1 MTCRRWTQCS
11 SGGRA
16 CADLAAA
23 QARLKERIAHYAK
36 SAPKLAAWMEQN
48 IPEGFTVY
56 ALPAAHQKRMR
67 TSNAI
72 ERVNQEIKR
81 RTRVAA
87 IFPSEESLLRLVTAL
102 LAEQS
107 DEWATAKIYLSMDSS
122 SPPQT

>member
-1 MTCRRWTQCS
+1 
-11 SGGRA
+11 
-16 CADLAAA
+16 
-23 QARLKERIAHYAK
+23 
-36 SAPKLAAWMEQN
+36 MEQN